1 MRMIFL
7 TILGL
12 MLGAATSS
20 ANAQNSVDGALSEL
34 RKLYEPK
41 SNDERLAE
49 AQQEAAIKE
58 LALGPNHDNTLYA
71 QWGVAELLRRV
82 CRDQEAAA
90 LERRIE
96 RGLLPRRAEGFMR
109 QAEKVEGSGG
119 TATSELTEAGD
130 IYVRLEKLGDARSA
144 YDRAITG
151 LETYYREKG
160 VKTPLG
166 KSLQYSMARAGI
178 AEIDR
183 MEGRFADAEKGFRE
197 AIDAFGGDTSPYP
210 VMWLE
215 SLEKVLRARHLH
227 DPADAAA
234 MKLAGRRAELDR
246 ARGCTR

>member
-1 MRMIFL
+1 
-7 TILGL
+7 
-12 MLGAATSS
+12 
-20 ANAQNSVDGALSEL
+20 EL

-71 QWGVAELLRRV
+71 QWSVAELLRRV

-130 IYVRLEKLGDARSA
+130 
-144 YDRAITG
+144 
-151 LETYYREKG
+151 
-160 VKTPLG
+160 
-166 KSLQYSMARAGI
+166 
-178 AEIDR
+178 
-183 MEGRFADAEKGFRE
+183 
-197 AIDAFGGDTSPYP
+197 
-210 VMWLE
+210 
-215 SLEKVLRARHLH
+215 
-227 DPADAAA
+227 
-234 MKLAGRRAELDR
+234 
-246 ARGCTR
+246 